1 MTTQTNR
8 LSLTI
13 SQFVTLLLL
22 TILLLSLANFG
33 LRAVERYRLRHRADV
48 LQAAIAAEREEYARL
63 LARKAYVAS
72 PEYQARLA
80 HELGLYAPN
89 ERRLIV
95 LDGESLRNTTVEE
108 ERVVVREADMP
119 VQPYWQQWWEAF
131 FGPLDEN
138 AAP

>member
-1 MTTQTNR
+1 MTAQSNR

-33 LRAVERYRLRHRADV
+33 LRAVERYRLRHRAEV
-48 LQAAIAAEREEYARL
+48 LQAAIAAEREEQTRL

-89 ERRLIV
+89 ERRLVV
-95 LDGESLRNTTVEE
+95 LGGDTLRRKEVAEETVIL
-108 ERVVVREADMP
+108 REAQVP
-119 VQPYWQQWWEAF
+119 VVPYWQQWWETF
-131 FGPLDEN
+131 FGPLDESV
-138 AAP
+138 AP